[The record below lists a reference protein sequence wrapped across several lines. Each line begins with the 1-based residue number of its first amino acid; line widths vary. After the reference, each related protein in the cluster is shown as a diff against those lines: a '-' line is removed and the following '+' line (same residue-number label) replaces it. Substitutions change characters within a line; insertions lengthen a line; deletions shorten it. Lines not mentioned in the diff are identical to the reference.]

1 MNAALRLAGMVLWLS
16 ASLLAGHADVAW
28 GAEHPPD
35 TIAARLQACAACH
48 GDQGQ
53 GTNNDY
59 FPRLAG
65 KPAGYLFNQLLAFKQ
80 GRRRYP
86 PMNYLLQYQSDDY
99 LHAMAAYFTAERP
112 PSPPP
117 LVPTVSDAVLARG
130 KNLVANG
137 DAAHGV
143 PPCSGCHG
151 PKLTGME
158 PGIPG
163 LVGLRASYIS
173 AQLGA
178 FRYGTRSAV
187 EPDCMQIVAGS
198 LTEMDVTAVAA
209 FLASLAVPTDPS
221 PLPKG
226 SLPMPLVCG
235 SEPN

>member
-1 MNAALRLAGMVLWLS
+1 MLRLAGAVLI
-16 ASLLAGHADVAW
+16 ALLLVDRACLGQ
-28 GAEHPPD
+28 GTEHPPD
-35 TIAARLQACAACH
+35 SIAARLQACAACH
-48 GDQGQ
+48 GDQGR

-112 PSPPP
+112 PSSPPP
-117 LVPTVSDAVLARG
+117 APTVSEAVLARG
-130 KNLVANG
+130 KTLVAAG
-137 DAAHGV
+137 DPAHGI

-151 PKLTGME
+151 PRLTGME
-158 PGIPG
+158 PAIPG
-163 LVGLRASYIS
+163 LVGLHASYIS

-178 FRYGTRSAV
+178 FRYGTRSAI
-187 EPDCMQIVAGS
+187 EPDCMQIVAGH
-198 LTEMDVTAVAA
+198 LTEADVTAVAA
-209 FLASLAVPTDPS
+209 YLASLPVPTDPS
-221 PLPKG
+221 PLPQR
-226 SLPMPLVCG
+226 SLPMPLACG